1 MYALIHFGS
10 TGAHGGGFNATGSSE
25 HHQEAGGRKQ
35 NPGNKWQAQISSG
48 FDALLGFASS
58 ELDRSKEMRR
68 KSVDSTERSPSSSY
82 GFGPDNVVLGAN
94 NKAKVTPHAPISS
107 SAPESAL
114 RAALS
119 GELEQNN
126 SRTQCNTST
135 GSTSIQMTNK
145 IFTDTKTGVVQ
156 SGSSPKRGRSPP
168 PNRRP
173 GSRSSSTESQ
183 PNKGNGRKAV
193 QKSRSPS
200 PPTKDSDS
208 GRQSPQD
215 YSKYDKHFKKKF
227 FMKDLNKKKQNSD
240 QSNEAKDAVKETKKE
255 KRYGKFKWKGK
266 DWEKRN
272 SDKSDGERN
281 TATPGTTESD
291 KDNKKTEN
299 NQGNTSRSSSTTS
312 CSGNK
317 DNNSNSSERS
327 SAFTPQPPRASSS
340 GNVSQS
346 PISMSTPPP
355 PVSQFSF
362 GSGVGLPA
370 NFGGLRSA
378 GFGEPPQLARSSPHL
393 TSASSGHPGMPP
405 SIISS
410 GMEHSGT
417 HVLVDMAARSGGIP
431 AGFPHPSD
439 RSRLPPHLRPADIST
454 GRLFEHAGRM
464 PAFGDMAP
472 VSFLGSGV
480 YRPQVPGD
488 LSHRRVM
495 TPPGGLP
502 PFSNSQ

>member
-1 MYALIHFGS
+1 
-10 TGAHGGGFNATGSSE
+10 
-25 HHQEAGGRKQ
+25 
-35 NPGNKWQAQISSG
+35 
-48 FDALLGFASS
+48 
-58 ELDRSKEMRR
+58 MRR
-68 KSVDSTERSPSSSY
+68 KSVDSTERSPSSY

-94 NKAKVTPHAPISS
+94 NKTKVTPQAPISS

-119 GELEQNN
+119 GELEQGN
-126 SRTQCNTST
+126 SKFQCNTST

-145 IFTDTKTGVVQ
+145 LFTDTKAGAIQ
-156 SGSSPKRGRSPP
+156 SGSSPKRGKTPP
-168 PNRRP
+168 PSRKP
-173 GSRSSSTESQ
+173 CSRSSSTESQ
-183 PNKGNGRKAV
+183 PNKGNGRKV
-193 QKSRSPS
+193 LPKSRSPS

-227 FMKDLNKKKQNSD
+227 FGKDLNKKKQSSD
-240 QSNEAKDAVKETKKE
+240 QSNEAKEAAKETKKE

-266 DWEKRN
+266 DWEKKN

-291 KDNKKTEN
+291 KNNKKNEN
-299 NQGNTSRSSSTTS
+299 NQGNTSRSSSTAS
-312 CSGNK
+312 CNGTK
-317 DNNSNSSERS
+317 DNSSSSERS

-355 PVSQFSF
+355 PVAQFSF

-378 GFGEPPQLARSSPHL
+378 GFGEPPQLARTSPHL
-393 TSASSGHPGMPP
+393 TSTSSGHPSMPP
-405 SIISS
+405 SVIISS

-417 HVLVDMAARSGGIP
+417 HALVDMAARSGGIP

-439 RSRLPPHLRPADIST
+439 RSRLPPHLRPADAPP
-454 GRLFEHAGRM
+454 GRPFDLAGRIPM
-464 PAFGDMAP
+464 FGEIATAG
-472 VSFLGSGV
+472 FLGSGV
-480 YRPQVPGD
+480 YRPPVPGD

-502 PFSNSQ
+502 PFSTSQ